1 MTLAIK
7 DLELETVTKPK
18 QTATTQRW
26 KVSLRARGS
35 SSLTWTRIEFSRR
48 SRDSRN
54 ELEQVPP
61 ELAERFA
68 LRSPTTRHY
77 LPSAAAE
84 QKVKALA
91 ERTETQ
97 ARDIFDLDHLLKQ
110 YPQALERGSVSPE
123 SVATAIGNALGLP
136 FEAYQNQVIRF
147 LDAAV
152 VEMYDRVEA
161 WQDMQRNV
169 LEKLR
174 ILE

>member
-1 MTLAIK
+1 M
-7 DLELETVTKPK
+7 
-18 QTATTQRW
+18 
-26 KVSLRARGS
+26 
-35 SSLTWTRIEFSRR
+35 
-48 SRDSRN
+48 
-54 ELEQVPP
+54 
-61 ELAERFA
+61 
-68 LRSPTTRHY
+68 
-77 LPSAAAE
+77 
-84 QKVKALA
+84 A